1 MRRRRDERAASALE
15 MSIIAPVFLVLSFGI
30 IELGLYMYANN
41 VMTLSAREGASY
53 LRVSGAVDDPTGW
66 EGAAEETAEAYAEQV
81 GLINGPWAV
90 ADILG
95 SGDER
100 QATVEVCGYYAH
112 PMGIFGADEQEVC
125 ERVTVEVEQFE
136 PDPGVP
142 E

>member
-41 VMTLSAREGASY
+41 VLTLSAREGASY
-53 LRVSGAVDDPTGW
+53 LRVSGAVDDPIGW
-66 EGAAEETAEAYAEQV
+66 EGAAEETAEAYADQV
-81 GLINGPWAV
+81 GLVINPQAEASIAEDG
-90 ADILG
+90 
-95 SGDER
+95 ER
-100 QATVEVCGYYAH
+100 AIVEVCGSYAH
-112 PMGIFGADEQEVC
+112 PMGIFGDDQERIC

-136 PDPGVP
+136 PDTGVP